1 MKTRALR
8 IFCFSLALAIILIG
22 CGSSQPNGT
31 DATPTLI
38 IQTPTPTRPPTPV
51 PTAEPLPEDIVVYP
65 GAQLVL
71 AQRTTVGTL
80 YSYISTA
87 SLDTVTHFYMDQM
100 PKNDWTQTSAELNGS
115 EGSYLIYT
123 KENRSVMVNIVPDLI
138 KPNQT
143 DISVT
148 LSNNS

>member
-1 MKTRALR
+1 MNTYVLR
-8 IFCFSLALAIILIG
+8 ICCLALALALLLIG
-22 CGSSQPNGT
+22 CGGNQPGVT
-31 DATPTLI
+31 TRTPPPAN
-38 IQTPTPTRPPTPV
+38 QTPTPTSSPTPV
-51 PTAEPLPEDIVVYP
+51 PTAEPLPQDIVVYP

-80 YSYISTA
+80 YSYLSTA

-100 PKNDWTQTSAELNGS
+100 PKKGWTQASAELNGS
-115 EGSYLIYT
+115 EGSYLVYI
-123 KENRSVMVNIVPDLI
+123 KDNRSVMINIVPDLI

>member
-1 MKTRALR
+1 MNTYMPR
-8 IFCFSLALAIILIG
+8 IFCLSLVLALVLIG
-22 CGSSQPNGT
+22 CGGNQPSVTNRT
-31 DATPTLI
+31 TIPTN
-38 IQTPTPTRPPTPV
+38 QTPTPTSQPTPI
-51 PTAEPLPEDIVVYP
+51 PTAEPLPNDIVVYP

-87 SLDTVTHFYMDQM
+87 SLDTVTRFYTDQM
-100 PKNDWTQTSAELNGS
+100 PAKGWTQASAELNGA
-115 EGSYLIYT
+115 EGSYLVYI

-143 DISVT
+143 DISIT

>member
-1 MKTRALR
+1 MNISALR
-8 IFCFSLALAIILIG
+8 FFCLSLALAILLIS
-22 CGSSQPNGT
+22 CGGNQPNT
-31 DATPTLI
+31 TNQTPTLVNR
-38 IQTPTPTRPPTPV
+38 TPTPTSQPTPI

-87 SLDTVTHFYMDQM
+87 SLDSVTHFYMDQM
-100 PKNDWTQTSAELNGS
+100 PRHGWTQASAELNGA
-115 EGSYLIYT
+115 EGSYLIYI